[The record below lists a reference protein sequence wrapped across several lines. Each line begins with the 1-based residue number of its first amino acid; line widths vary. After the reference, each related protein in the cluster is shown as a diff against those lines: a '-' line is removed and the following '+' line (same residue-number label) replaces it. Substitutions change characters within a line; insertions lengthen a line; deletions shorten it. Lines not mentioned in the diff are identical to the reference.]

1 MANPLNQTSMSS
13 INVEM
18 TSMDRNS
25 EPAKGP
31 DFRMA
36 DPSCLG
42 SADVC
47 KCCPSKAQMKDE
59 ALYNRM
65 TMCFF
70 AITLMWCTSLKVA
83 AELASAYIP
92 TPTVDSVMSSCTNAY
107 DIVNEER
114 EEYLQCVEI
123 QLGQCNINL
132 AQAADDEADR
142 IDVAY
147 NANRQLLEDA
157 KAVQNSCSS
166 AYSNGRFS
174 LESWASNGVA
184 LPYLAGCSDSDK
196 EKIEDAVGDIS
207 AVRSEA
213 FTLSSEY
220 SDESQSTVDRLADYM
235 VLRAAYDSQYADNR
249 TQHMQDKFEN
259 WVENIYLP
267 SIDLNTT
274 FEELFPD
281 IDTLV
286 SCVSVRDPA
295 NGTCPFMENAYKLID
310 NGMKDLTAMVD
321 IASQRTKD
329 LRDSAAEYQDNAWAA
344 YRKSKEFYDGLHQ
357 TVGRLSLSTGD
368 WGDWYHIPLED
379 MYPLDVNFPDAIE
392 FENLPSIDGVW
403 EKVAPALES
412 MYVNMTDAQIAAY
425 NMGMQWKRD
434 VQEQLDKL
442 PDPLPEDYNPPQYES
457 PDPAI
462 TNVTAEK
469 KAHQEK
475 SNKFR
480 DQTAVA
486 LDAFAELSQY
496 SEDNFNPPSVTFNF
510 TAMADK
516 ASNFEFNFEKLR
528 GSAID
533 FELWFI
539 QFGSLS
545 DMLIYGDLIFRAYQT
560 VRMLYY
566 YWGRGALNVPDV
578 DVTCDKEPSNPFRL
592 STPRLTALVI
602 SNPMTPAFIAMIFT
616 IWGSALLSS
625 IYEPLYQEYIS
636 GCLQGGE
643 NGTFVTE
650 NLFSISYNYASQD
663 GNSATFAGLDAYDVQ
678 RAELCSQYGANS
690 VNRQNEDA
698 GVLASLKE
706 SHSTAANGLN
716 LYTSCIDTSSLDGQ
730 FQDSCC
736 GQTGYG
742 ACTGSGGEGVY
753 NCPINELVEPQ
764 KPWSQPSEYLLEDSC
779 QMAMVGDDWEL
790 QDSVYNCDYLPT
802 CDLTCGGPARIRM
815 ERSTESCGCHL
826 EWGGHSIWLQLVVAF
841 VMYTL
846 LNLARIKFIQGLSKI
861 FWKYLHPGLFT
872 FKATCLR
879 DGEIVVSE
887 EFTVNENEEIV
898 RVEEGEHEQHSILY
912 GGTGDTKTDRQFKKV
927 LEEELGV
934 ILPKY
939 RRKGFVQVFMAICL
953 NVPWIYLLKN
963 VSYNIRYEG

>member
-1 MANPLNQTSMSS
+1 MANPLNQASTSN
-13 INVEM
+13 IDVEL
-18 TSMDRNS
+18 TSMDRGQGDKPS
-25 EPAKGP
+25 GTP
-31 DFRMA
+31 DFHVQ

-42 SADVC
+42 SVDVC
-47 KCCPSKAQMKDE
+47 KCCPSKAQLKDD

-70 AITLMWCTSLKVA
+70 AITIMWCTSLKVC
-83 AELASAYIP
+83 AELANAYVP
-92 TPTVDSVMSSCTNAY
+92 TPSVNSVMTSCTDTY
-107 DIVNEER
+107 DIINEER

-123 QLGQCNINL
+123 QLGQCNVNL
-132 AQAADDEADR
+132 AIAADDEADR

-157 KAVQNSCSS
+157 KAVQNGCSG

-174 LESWASNGVA
+174 LESWAANGVA
-184 LPYLAGCSDSDK
+184 LPYLSACTEDDK
-196 EKIEDAVGDIS
+196 TTIEEAVGDIS

-220 SDESQSTVDRLADYM
+220 SQESQGTVDRLADYM
-235 VLRAAYDSQYADNR
+235 VLRAAYDAQYADNR

-310 NGMKDLTAMVD
+310 DSMAELTSMVD
-321 IASQRTKD
+321 VASENAKELADKAAQYKEN
-329 LRDSAAEYQDNAWAA
+329 AAEA
-344 YRKSKEFYDGLHQ
+344 YRNSEEFFNGLQ
-357 TVGRLSLSTGD
+357 ETVGRLSLNTD
-368 WGDWYHIPLED
+368 NWGDWYDMPLSD
-379 MYPLDVNFPDAIE
+379 MYPVDINFPDAIE
-392 FENLPSIDGVW
+392 FEDLPSIDGIW

-425 NMGMQWKRD
+425 KMGMQWKQD

-442 PDPLPEDYNPPQYES
+442 PDPLPEDYNPPQYEGADES
-457 PDPAI
+457 V

-469 KAHQEK
+469 KRHQEK

-496 SEDNFNPPSVTFNF
+496 SEDNFNPPSITFNF
-510 TAMADK
+510 TEYADK
-516 ASNFEFNFEKLR
+516 ASNFEFSFEKLR
-528 GSAID
+528 GSVID
-533 FELWFI
+533 FELWFV

-545 DMLIYGDLIFRAYQT
+545 DMIIYADFVFRAYQT
-560 VRMLYY
+560 IRMLYY
-566 YWGRGALNVPDV
+566 YWGRGALNVPDI
-578 DVTCDKEPSNPFRL
+578 DVTCDKEPTNPFRL
-592 STPRLTALVI
+592 STPRLTALII
-602 SNPMTPAFIAMIFT
+602 SNPMTPAFIGFIFT
-616 IWGSALLSS
+616 IWAAALLSS
-625 IYEPLYQEYIS
+625 IYEPLYQEYII

-650 NLFSISYNYASQD
+650 NLFSIGYNYASQD

-698 GVLASLKE
+698 GILASLKE
-706 SHSTAANGLN
+706 SHSTAATGLN
-716 LYTSCIDTSSLDGQ
+716 LYTSCIDTSILDGE

-736 GQTGYG
+736 GQTGYRT
-742 ACTGSGGEGVY
+742 CTGGEGEGVY

-764 KPWSQPSEYLLEDSC
+764 KPWSKPSEYLLEESC
-779 QMAMVGDDWEL
+779 QMAMVGDEWEL

-802 CDLTCGGPARIRM
+802 CDLTCGGPARLRM
-815 ERSTESCGCHL
+815 ERSTDSCGCHL
-826 EWGGHSIWLQLVVAF
+826 EWGGHSIWLQLVVAM

-846 LNLARIKFIQGLSKI
+846 LNLARIKLIQGLSKI

-887 EFTVNENEEIV
+887 EFTVNENDEV
-898 RVEEGEHEQHSILY
+898 VKVEEG
-912 GGTGDTKTDRQFKKV
+912 GGTNTIAF
-927 LEEELGV
+927 
-934 ILPKY
+934 
-939 RRKGFVQVFMAICL
+939 
-953 NVPWIYLLKN
+953 
-963 VSYNIRYEG
+963 